1 MHSAFN
7 EAMLASR
14 PPPDKKTGGAVGGT
28 QHQQELPDRGDEDG
42 PARPGKGRGRGR
54 RRPGKRQRE
63 TASADQDHDQDW
75 RRGRWGRHAD
85 DGGDDHND
93 RGTGG
98 RGQWKWQQWPT
109 RRDGQGRQRREE
121 AEDRRQAR
129 PGGGHDR
136 RRQGQ
141 RGASPE
147 SDSRGEVPDR
157 RGEPVR
163 VRPAVKRR
171 RKQVDYVLLSFFD
184 GIGAAPAIL
193 EHTHGKPLAAFA
205 WEIDEACIKLT
216 KDRLPWLRHRGD
228 LTSDDPAAVAAAV
241 KKADPEGKAL
251 IVVTAAPPCQ
261 DFSRIGQSPGQR
273 GALFLATAEFY
284 WKTRSLLPDRR
295 WAFLFENVVMEPAHS
310 DAVSKALGVD
320 PIMVCASDF
329 GWISR
334 PRLWWLYPSILQA
347 AVDPASGKPLHWAK
361 HGSYRRLRLEEPR
374 QSESEL
380 VVDDLRFHPA
390 VAAGRLKLPCAT
402 TMPAARHRRGPDR
415 SCPRPPRPGGRPIPG
430 ASHDVHRIR
439 QEVLAEI
446 AALVEE
452 MADDTAAWLARRSA
466 PVRATHQTPGK
477 KRHTQIP
484 VILELLRRVGYPDM
498 PGITDDLTNGF
509 VMLGEVRRAPGWR
522 TRTDGRYSNPAS
534 LEQLAATNWVY
545 VKARTSRLAAGT
557 LAELVEETRLGRV
570 VGPTR
575 APPGWNLR
583 TTAVLDRPGVDTL
596 VPPPPGQHFVAA
608 SFPIV
613 QTDEAGNDKIR
624 RGEDWRRS
632 GHNSTI
638 RAHDVPTHHFVDDY
652 VDMIRR
658 LVEIV
663 GVPEVAAIR
672 IFGHDLMNAYRQWP
686 VRDPAHSGTF
696 LAGPHG
702 VTMWFHVAM
711 CFGAAASVWN
721 FNRTADALQA
731 LKRVLLWIVSGHF
744 VDDFNGVDIE
754 DLADGAFHGMAQFF
768 ELLGLQTK
776 PSKAQAPAPAHV
788 VQGVLVAVG
797 EEGVVLKP
805 TPERIK
811 KVTATIDEALRT
823 DEMTPEVA
831 GKLAGRLNFITQ
843 ATFGALGKAA
853 LKPVYSRAH
862 DAAAS
867 ASSGLSAGLRAA
879 LRALKAL
886 LADIQPRVIPYIDDG
901 EPQAIIYA
909 DAFYQPG
916 ETRYK
921 AGHFPAEVPVK
932 PGSKGSSG
940 WGFVVRIGA
949 TVFYDCGTAPAD
961 FLDLFASR
969 RAFIYVLEIL
979 AQVLALV
986 TLSRQLPARWLAFI
1000 DNVAG
1005 NGP

>member
-1 MHSAFN
+1 MPPRGPPLRRPLEENRDAALADIDGNILARSSQAPFQSRVRPGPRNHGRSRRRSCAWSRHPFGAAVTAPSKITLTRRRRTRNTSWAPLLRKAMRRYTRAVTRGLPGARLKAIFPFDLLAKLAAVLEPAHLEPWSPWNSAHAVD
-7 EAMLASR
+7 AMILAVWFMLR
-14 PPPDKKTGGAVGGT
+14 EIEFAAARTQDIDVLPGAVVLRIPLHKVATRRGDRAHRAAAPVRVPGVGTATVPLPCRPAPRRSAQGGWRLGPGETALSRRCRPNVGQRRGGT
-28 QHQQELPDRGDEDG
+28 LLPEG
-42 PARPGKGRGRGR
+42 A
-54 RRPGKRQRE
+54 
-63 TASADQDHDQDW
+63 
-75 RRGRWGRHAD
+75 
-85 DGGDDHND
+85 
-93 RGTGG
+93 
-98 RGQWKWQQWPT
+98 
-109 RRDGQGRQRREE
+109 
-121 AEDRRQAR
+121 
-129 PGGGHDR
+129 PGGGRDADHDGPYR
-136 RRQGQ
+136 RR
-141 RGASPE
+141 GADLCSAPLP
-147 SDSRGEVPDR
+147 RRR
-157 RGEPVR
+157 RG
-163 VRPAVKRR
+163 
-171 RKQVDYVLLSFFD
+171 
-184 GIGAAPAIL
+184 
-193 EHTHGKPLAAFA
+193 LA
-205 WEIDEACIKLT
+205 
-216 KDRLPWLRHRGD
+216 G
-228 LTSDDPAAVAAAV
+228 
-241 KKADPEGKAL
+241 
-251 IVVTAAPPCQ
+251 
-261 DFSRIGQSPGQR
+261 
-273 GALFLATAEFY
+273 
-284 WKTRSLLPDRR
+284 
-295 WAFLFENVVMEPAHS
+295 
-310 DAVSKALGVD
+310 
-320 PIMVCASDF
+320 
-329 GWISR
+329 
-334 PRLWWLYPSILQA
+334 
-347 AVDPASGKPLHWAK
+347 
-361 HGSYRRLRLEEPR
+361 
-374 QSESEL
+374 
-380 VVDDLRFHPA
+380 
-390 VAAGRLKLPCAT
+390 
-402 TMPAARHRRGPDR
+402 GP
-415 SCPRPPRPGGRPIPG
+415 
-430 ASHDVHRIR
+430 
-439 QEVLAEI
+439 
-446 AALVEE
+446 
-452 MADDTAAWLARRSA
+452 
-466 PVRATHQTPGK
+466 RATYQTPGK

-534 LEQLAATNWVY
+534 LEQLAATNWAY

-557 LAELVEETRLGRV
+557 HTDTLLAELVEETRLGRV

-575 APPGWNLR
+575 APPGWNLH

-596 VPPPPGQHFVAA
+596 VPPPPGQHFAAA

-663 GVPEVAAIR
+663 GVPAVAAIR

-702 VTMWFHVAM
+702 VTMWFHMAM

-721 FNRTADALQA
+721 LNRTADALQA

-754 DLADGAFHGMAQFF
+754 DLADGAFHGMAEFF

-776 PSKAQAPAPAHV
+776 PSKAQAPATAHV
-788 VQGVLVAVG
+788 VQGVLVSIG

-805 TPERIK
+805 TPERVK

-867 ASSGLSAGLRAA
+867 TSTGLSAGLRAA
-879 LRALKAL
+879 LMALEAL
-886 LADIQPRVIPYIDDG
+886 LANIQPRVIPYIDDG

-921 AGHFPAEVPVK
+921 AGHFPAEVPVNPDRK
-932 PGSKGSSG
+932 DPTAGASWCASARRCSTTVARPQRTSSTSSRPGAPSSTSLRF
-940 WGFVVRIGA
+940 W
-949 TVFYDCGTAPAD
+949 
-961 FLDLFASR
+961 R
-969 RAFIYVLEIL
+969 RCW
-979 AQVLALV
+979 
-986 TLSRQLPARWLAFI
+986 RW
-1000 DNVAG
+1000 
-1005 NGP
+1005 